1 MTEIAL
7 IRHGSTAWNKEKRSQ
22 GQTDNPLDQDGREQ
36 AVLLAAR
43 LAEESWD
50 AIYASDLERASET
63 ARIIGDRLG
72 IQEIHLDSRLREMG
86 GGQVEGTTEEERLA
100 KWGAD
105 WSTLDLGRELA
116 DAGTV
121 RGSAVL
127 EEIVQQHPDG
137 KVIVVSHGAVLRN
150 TLRGLVPELDI
161 SVKLSNTSIT
171 RIAKKDDTWQCEL
184 YNCSVHLNSSKD
196 AE

>member
-1 MTEIAL
+1 MTQIAL

-22 GQTDNPLDQDGREQ
+22 GQTDNPLDQEGREQ

-43 LAEESWD
+43 LADESWD

-63 ARIIGDRLG
+63 ARIIGDRLD
-72 IQEIHLDSRLREMG
+72 IQEIHLDPRLREMG

-127 EEIVQQHPDG
+127 EDIVQQHPDG
-137 KVIVVSHGAVLRN
+137 RVIVVSHGAVLRN

-171 RIAKKDDTWQCEL
+171 RIAKNENAWQCEL
-184 YNCSVHLNSSKD
+184 YNCSVHLDLPGES
-196 AE
+196 

>member
-22 GQTDNPLDQDGREQ
+22 GQTDNPLDQEGREQ
-36 AVLLAAR
+36 AVLLATR

-127 EEIVQQHPDG
+127 EEIVQQYPDG

-196 AE
+196 AQ

>member
-1 MTEIAL
+1 MTQIAL

-22 GQTDNPLDQDGREQ
+22 GQTDNPLDQEGREQ

-50 AIYASDLERASET
+50 AIYSSDLERASET
-63 ARIIGDRLG
+63 ARIIGDHLG
-72 IQEIHLDSRLREMG
+72 IQEIHLDPRLREMG

-105 WSTLDLGRELA
+105 WSTLDLGRELV

-127 EEIVQQHPDG
+127 EDIVRQHPDG
-137 KVIVVSHGAVLRN
+137 RVIVVSHGAVLRN

-171 RIAKKDDTWQCEL
+171 RIAKNENAWQCEL
-184 YNCSVHLNSSKD
+184 YNCSVHLDSPGES
-196 AE
+196 

>member
-22 GQTDNPLDQDGREQ
+22 GQTDNPLDQEGREQ
-36 AVLLAAR
+36 AVLLATR

-196 AE
+196 AQ

>member
-1 MTEIAL
+1 MTQIAL

-22 GQTDNPLDQDGREQ
+22 GQTDNPLDQEGREQ

-72 IQEIHLDSRLREMG
+72 IQEIHLDPRLREMG
-86 GGQVEGTTEEERLA
+86 GGQVEGTTEEERLV
-100 KWGAD
+100 KWGVE

-116 DAGTV
+116 EAGTV

-127 EEIVQQHPDG
+127 EDIVQQHPNG

-171 RIAKKDDTWQCEL
+171 RIVKKDDTWQCEL
-184 YNCSVHLNSSKD
+184 YNCSVHLDSSR
-196 AE
+196 ES

>member
-1 MTEIAL
+1 MTQIAL

-22 GQTDNPLDQDGREQ
+22 GQTDNPLDQDGRKQ

-127 EEIVQQHPDG
+127 EDIVQQHPDG
-137 KVIVVSHGAVLRN
+137 RVIVVSHGAVLRN

-171 RIAKKDDTWQCEL
+171 RIAKNENTWQCEL
-184 YNCSVHLNSSKD
+184 YNCSVHLDSSR
-196 AE
+196 ESQ

>member
-1 MTEIAL
+1 MTQIAL

-63 ARIIGDRLG
+63 ARIISDRLG
-72 IQEIHLDSRLREMG
+72 IQEIHLDPRLREMG

-127 EEIVQQHPDG
+127 EDIVQQHPDG

-161 SVKLSNTSIT
+161 SVKLSNTSLT
-171 RIAKKDDTWQCEL
+171 RIAKKDDTWLCEL
-184 YNCSVHLNSSKD
+184 YNCSVHLDSSR
-196 AE
+196 ES

>member
-1 MTEIAL
+1 MTQIAL

-63 ARIIGDRLG
+63 AHIIGDRLG
-72 IQEIHLDSRLREMG
+72 IQEIHLDPRLREMG
-86 GGQVEGTTEEERLA
+86 GGQVEGTTEEERIA

-127 EEIVQQHPDG
+127 EDIVQQHPDG
-137 KVIVVSHGAVLRN
+137 RVIVVSHGAVLRN

-171 RIAKKDDTWQCEL
+171 RIAKNENAWQCEL
-184 YNCSVHLNSSKD
+184 YNCSVHLDSPGES
-196 AE
+196 

>member
-1 MTEIAL
+1 MTQIAL

-63 ARIIGDRLG
+63 ARIISERLG
-72 IQEIHLDSRLREMG
+72 IQEIHLDPRLREMG
-86 GGQVEGTTEEERLA
+86 GGQVEGTTEEERIA

-127 EEIVQQHPDG
+127 EDIVQQHPAG
-137 KVIVVSHGAVLRN
+137 RVIVVSHGAVLRN

-161 SVKLSNTSIT
+161 RVKLSNTSIT
-171 RIAKKDDTWQCEL
+171 RIAKNENAWQCEL
-184 YNCSVHLNSSKD
+184 YNCSVHLDSSR
-196 AE
+196 ESQ

>member
-1 MTEIAL
+1 MTQIAL

-43 LAEESWD
+43 LSEESWD

-72 IQEIHLDSRLREMG
+72 IQEIHLDPRLREMS
-86 GGQVEGTTEEERLA
+86 GGQVEGTTQEERIA
-100 KWGAD
+100 KWGVD
-105 WSTLDLGRELA
+105 WSKQDLGQELA
-116 DAGTV
+116 EAGTV
-121 RGSAVL
+121 RGSAAL
-127 EEIVQQHPDG
+127 EDMVRQHPNG
-137 KVIVVSHGAVLRN
+137 RVIVVSHGAVLRN

-161 SVKLSNTSIT
+161 SMKLSNTSIT
-171 RIAKKDDTWQCEL
+171 RISKIEQAWQCEL
-184 YNCSVHLNSSKD
+184 YNCSVHLDAPKD
-196 AE
+196 SL

>member
-22 GQTDNPLDQDGREQ
+22 GQTDNPLDQEGREQ
-36 AVLLAAR
+36 AVLLATR

-127 EEIVQQHPDG
+127 EEIVQRHPDG

-171 RIAKKDDTWQCEL
+171 RIAKKDDTWQCDL

-196 AE
+196 AQ

>member
-1 MTEIAL
+1 MTQFAL

-22 GQTDNPLDQDGREQ
+22 GQTDNPLDQDGRQQ

-72 IQEIHLDSRLREMG
+72 IQEIHLDPRLREMG

-127 EEIVQQHPDG
+127 EDIVQQHPDG
-137 KVIVVSHGAVLRN
+137 RVIVVSHGAVLRN
-150 TLRGLVPELDI
+150 TLRGLVPELDV

-171 RIAKKDDTWQCEL
+171 RITKNDDTWQCEL

-196 AE
+196 SQ

>member
-1 MTEIAL
+1 MTQIAL
-7 IRHGSTAWNKEKRSQ
+7 IRHGSTVWNKEKRSQ

-72 IQEIHLDSRLREMG
+72 IQEIHLDPRLREMG
-86 GGQVEGTTEEERLA
+86 GGQVEGTTEEERIA

-127 EEIVQQHPDG
+127 EDIVQQHPDG
-137 KVIVVSHGAVLRN
+137 RVIVVSHGAVLRN
-150 TLRGLVPELDI
+150 TLQGLVPELDI
-161 SVKLSNTSIT
+161 SAKLSNTSIT

-184 YNCSVHLNSSKD
+184 YNCSVHLDSSK
-196 AE
+196 ESQ